1 MSLLRVSAGKFTA
14 VATISMLSQASVA
27 YSSFSFP
34 LSPLR
39 FQEHTR
45 LFNGNVLNTSKAV
58 VLPLDAQDVSQYTA
72 LLPHNFIHTNTF
84 SFLRVIIFCNKHG
97 LSPSIKAGGYGTG
110 GWAINGDVVIDL
122 SKIQDVDIEPPQQG
136 GGGYTSLRDTALS
149 INKGKARVGE
159 PVPDLSGPA
168 APNLLLEGDAK
179 QIVSAPGDLPTA
191 WLYSA
196 ASAAVA
202 NFLQGPAL
210 QPDSFGEEPRRQPVS
225 RPRLDVDPSTLPASS
240 LHPVDESVTSHSDN
254 SSFTPIPGPGSSV
267 GFSVQSS
274 VPSSATGWATLAT
287 TPELSR
293 SPHSDSAV
301 SAIPPASP
309 FGWAES
315 FENAPSRPDPFA
327 YMDSAE
333 PPMMGVSPP
342 NSFGSTM
349 TWGSDA
355 ALLAHPAFAG
365 DVPAHLTR
373 PVAPHTHAYISF
385 GAGAKQK
392 DVDTFTA
399 ENPLEGGIVPYHIP
413 LCVYLL

>member
-1 MSLLRVSAGKFTA
+1 MSLPRVSAGKSTV

-27 YSSFSFP
+27 YPSFSFP

-58 VLPLDAQDVSQYTA
+58 VLPIDAQDVSQYAA
-72 LLPHNFIHTNTF
+72 LLPYNFIHTNTF
-84 SFLRVIIFCNKHG
+84 SFLRIIIFCNKHG

-168 APNLLLEGDAK
+168 PNRLLEGDSK
-179 QIVSAPGDLPTA
+179 QIVSAPGGDLPTA

-196 ASAAVA
+196 ASATVA

-210 QPDSFGEEPRRQPVS
+210 QPDSFGEEPRRLPVS
-225 RPRLDVDPSTLPASS
+225 RPRLDLDPSTLTAFS
-240 LHPVDESVTSHSDN
+240 LPPIDESITSHSDN
-254 SSFTPIPGPGSSV
+254 SPFSLVTGSGSSIGSSV
-267 GFSVQSS
+267 QFSISS
-274 VPSSATGWATLAT
+274 TATGRATLAT
-287 TPELSR
+287 TPESSR

-309 FGWAES
+309 FGWAEP
-315 FENAPSRPDPFA
+315 FETAPSRPDPFA

-342 NSFGSTM
+342 TSFGSAM

-355 ALLAHPAFAG
+355 ALLAHPVFAG

-373 PVAPHTHAYISF
+373 PVPPHTHAYISF

-413 LCVYLL
+413 L